1 MDNKTAVITGASSGI
16 GLELARLLAADG
28 FDLIVTARRVE
39 PLQHVAGELSRAHG
53 VAVRIIQM
61 DLAQPFAG
69 EALWQ
74 AVSAITPGIEVLVN
88 SAGFG
93 DAGDLAGESPEVI
106 ERMIQLNV
114 ATLTSLTRRAL
125 PGMIEKKRGKILNI
139 SSLAGLQPGGP
150 GMAVYYAS
158 KTYVLSFSRAI
169 RRELRGSGVSV
180 TALCPGATRTR
191 FEETAQAQNT
201 RLFHWTIPMAA
212 RDVARAGYRGMQ
224 RGSAVVVPGWLNKV
238 LALVWVLPVALGLEL
253 NRFLLSARR

>member
-1 MDNKTAVITGASSGI
+1 MGNKTAVITGASSGI

-39 PLQHVAGELSRAHG
+39 PLQQVAVELSRAHG
-53 VAVRIIQM
+53 IAVRLIQM

-74 AVSAITPGIEVLVN
+74 AVSAITPDIEVLVN

-93 DAGDLAGESPEVI
+93 DAGDLAGESPEII
-106 ERMIQLNV
+106 ERMIHLNV

-125 PGMIEKKRGKILNI
+125 PGMIGKKRGKILNI

-180 TALCPGATRTR
+180 TVLCPGATRTR
-191 FEETAQAQNT
+191 FEETAKAQNT
-201 RLFHWTIPMAA
+201 RLFHWTIPMTA
-212 RDVARAGYRGMQ
+212 RNVACAGYRGMQ
-224 RGSAVVVPGWLNKV
+224 RGNAVVVPGWLNKV
-238 LALVWVLPVALGLEL
+238 LALVWVLPVELGLEL